1 MIFASIELNNVNS
14 TMIRRYAVNNLF
26 ISSIDHVLMF
36 VAVSL
41 LFARVACRNPKGSL
55 MTRKRPV
62 LDIHRNL
69 GNPPNK
75 MPTQEQTT
83 RPSVC
88 YLPTPD
94 RSFSDRKQYR

>member
-1 MIFASIELNNVNS
+1 MFHHGWIFR
-14 TMIRRYAVNNLF
+14 IRAKY
-26 ISSIDHVLMF
+26 HVLMF

-75 MPTQEQTT
+75 MPTREQTT